1 MDKNISRQCTLTIL
15 NPKCAL
21 RKETMKQNLHWRYYL
36 SLESDVCALSRYIH
50 FAPDNFKTYSI
61 ELAKLYLAICAEVEV
76 VLKEICD
83 IRPNKKGK
91 NANINI
97 YRQWIVENQQGLIA
111 EEVLSFEFELRYI
124 PWKAFEEGR
133 SPAWWSDYNNVK
145 HERREHFHKANL
157 GNVLESLAGLYIANL
172 YLERELLERSGY
184 SHFPRSIGE
193 IYSGLPLGQKL
204 FQPFGLQADLMNWG

>member
-1 MDKNISRQCTLTIL
+1 
-15 NPKCAL
+15 
-21 RKETMKQNLHWRYYL
+21 MKQNLHWRYYL

-83 IRPNKKGK
+83 IHPNKKGK

-111 EEVLSFEFELRYI
+111 EEVLSFEFELKYV

-133 SPAWWSDYNNVK
+133 SPSWWSDYNNVK
-145 HERREHFHKANL
+145 HERRENFNKANL
-157 GNVLESLAGLYIANL
+157 GNVLESLAGLYITNL
-172 YLERELLERSGY
+172 YLEIVLSERSGY
-184 SHFPRSIGE
+184 SHLPKDINDV
-193 IYSGLPLGQKL
+193 YSQLPHSHKL
-204 FQPFGLQADLMNWG
+204 FQPFCLAASLENYYVC